1 MYIITYI
8 LNNRIDTFKCEDYR
22 KKSNEL
28 IAYGAKI
35 INVKDITGRVLPV

>member
-22 KKSNEL
+22 KKCNEL

-35 INVKDITGRVLPV
+35 INVKNMNGEFIPI